1 MKLSLATT
9 ILSVALQNLSRLLV
23 GADDPH
29 AVNENSAS
37 ENSAND
43 AIFYPNLDRKRIVA
57 EMRKP
62 GFLRDLAM
70 NAQRRRRVS
79 FGRRG
84 RQLANGR
91 GVNDEQIP
99 SKLDLRTDDADI
111 QDENPD
117 VGVISIKDSG
127 NVDTGIIRRYSRR
140 RTQDGE
146 GMEEGGD
153 MTMEED
159 MMGDEDMKQEGG
171 DMSTVQERDCGWY
184 PADVCQ
190 YCTDCDEY
198 GNYCLDFDDE
208 KCLGSLLDM
217 CSPERIPS
225 EVANVKAYFGA
236 YFDYVGCPSSAFDD
250 GYVASLGYA
259 YCEYFQCVADGG
271 ECDDI
276 FMDTVCEE
284 MVDVCKEEHTFSC
297 FWTQTPEDDPPC
309 VEVAKECEWEVEGE
323 EEGEGDPSASSHMA
337 RKAALT
343 TVAVVAGGNWLI

>member
-1 MKLSLATT
+1 MKLSLAAT
-9 ILSVALQNLSRLLV
+9 ILSVALQNISALSV
-23 GADDPH
+23 GAADDPH
-29 AVNENSAS
+29 AVN

-70 NAQRRRRVS
+70 NVQRRRRFS
-79 FGRRG
+79 FGRRA

-99 SKLDLRTDDADI
+99 SSNIDLRTDDADI

-117 VGVISIKDSG
+117 VGVISTKDG
-127 NVDTGIIRRYSRR
+127 GHIDTGIVRRYSHR

-146 GMEEGGD
+146 GMEEGGV
-153 MTMEED
+153 MTTEED
-159 MMGDEDMKQEGG
+159 MMEDEDMKEEGG
-171 DMSTVQERDCGWY
+171 DTSTVQERDCGWY

-190 YCTDCDEY
+190 YCTDCDED
-198 GNYCLDFDDE
+198 GNYCLDFDEE

-236 YFDYVGCPSSAFDD
+236 YFDYVGCPSSDFDD

-271 ECDDI
+271 ECEDI
-276 FMDTVCEE
+276 FMDTVCKG

-309 VEVAKECEWEVEGE
+309 VEVAKECEWEVERE
-323 EEGEGDPSASSHMA
+323 EEGDPSASSHMA
-337 RKAALT
+337 RKAALA
-343 TVAVVAGGNWLI
+343 TVAVAAGGNWLI